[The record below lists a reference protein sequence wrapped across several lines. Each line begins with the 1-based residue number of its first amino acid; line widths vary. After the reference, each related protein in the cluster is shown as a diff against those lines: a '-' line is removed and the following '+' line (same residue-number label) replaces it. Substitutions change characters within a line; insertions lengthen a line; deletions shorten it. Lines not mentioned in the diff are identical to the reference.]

1 MPGEEKERWEFDHNS
16 IGWICFAFVP
26 LPRSLSLQ
34 HITLPH
40 PGKRGG
46 RRREGVCDREVAE
59 AVCDLV
65 SFLILCWSFDI
76 FMKCFSLKGWLR
88 PYGAP
93 TARRRRRG
101 GETGCGEG
109 YSHQAL
115 VAIMTMSIIV
125 IIYFIFISSKCITN
139 NVFNIYHQHHHL
151 QVHDQW
157 FRLTQPLSGG

>member
-1 MPGEEKERWEFDHNS
+1 
-16 IGWICFAFVP
+16 
-26 LPRSLSLQ
+26 
-34 HITLPH
+34 
-40 PGKRGG
+40 
-46 RRREGVCDREVAE
+46 
-59 AVCDLV
+59 
-65 SFLILCWSFDI
+65 
-76 FMKCFSLKGWLR
+76 MKCFSLKGWLR

-109 YSHQAL
+109 HSHQAL
-115 VAIMTMSIIV
+115 VAIITMSIFVISMSIFV

-157 FRLTQPLSGG
+157 FRLPQPLASGQLGSQVGLKDKNIDDMRKRKYTIFVLGKASKKIDFF